1 MKNYLLRVFAPPKF
15 GDPDKNRMASILNTM
30 LLVMLA
36 SSVIFGPILTSTS
49 SNPQTSALVYVG
61 LDICL
66 LIALFLMRRGWVRSA
81 GWLFIISAWAT
92 LTLVTL
98 FVYGGL
104 SNPLIAGYIVVIVAA
119 GLLMGNRTGIFI
131 AALCY
136 LTIIGFFLL
145 NNAGFIFGN
154 PANMTPV
161 QSMVFYTL
169 LITLTVALTY
179 ITNNSISVEI
189 KRAQRHQYA
198 LIERSDELQSIR
210 DTLEL
215 RVVKRTEEILQQS
228 QLFKALVEHYPIA
241 VVTIDLDNKIVSCNP
256 AFENLFGYAQSEVIG
271 QDIDT
276 LVTTETIQQEA
287 RTYTQRVIDGESV
300 HCTGVRRRKDNSLV
314 NVEIF
319 GVPII
324 VDGEQKGILALYH
337 NISEQKQAEEA
348 LRKSEEKYRDL
359 VENIDNIIYA
369 TDEKGI
375 LTYISPAVENYLGYQ
390 IDEVIGSHFRDFIH
404 TNDVPAITKNFEAI
418 LSGQIS
424 GGEYLLHTK
433 NGDTR
438 WMHTSSRPI
447 TVEDKVVGIQGV
459 LSDIT
464 ERKKAEAA
472 LIESEEKFR
481 TLAEQSP
488 NMVFINK
495 DGRIVYANMRC
506 VEVMGYTQKEF
517 YNPDFNFINLI
528 AQIDRDLVMNN
539 FKKHSNGIDLD
550 PCEYTLVTRYGEEIA
565 SIVTTRL
572 VNYEGETAILG
583 TVTDI
588 TERKRAEERLTYI
601 ATHDSLTGLPNR
613 SLFYDRLQHAVHNA
627 KRNGLGV
634 AVAFLDLDGFKSVN
648 DTYGHEKG
656 DFLLQDVASRLNGC
670 VRESDSVARLGGDE
684 FTFIFEKVHDPG
696 DAITIAEKII
706 ESLSKPFKINSE
718 LVYITASIGISL
730 YPNDGEDTSELIK
743 KADTAMYAAKDLAQ
757 NSYKLYSSI
766 S

>member
-1 MKNYLLRVFAPPKF
+1 MKNYLQRVFAPPKF
-15 GDPDKNRMASILNTM
+15 GDSDKNRMASILNTM

-36 SSVIFGPILTSTS
+36 SSLIFGPILTITS
-49 SNPQTSALVYVG
+49 SNPRISALIYIS
-61 LDICL
+61 LDISL
-66 LIALFLMRRGWVRSA
+66 LIALFLMRSGLVSSA
-81 GWLFIISAWAT
+81 GWLFIISTWAT

-98 FVYGGL
+98 LVYGGL

-119 GLLMGNRTGIFI
+119 GLLMGNRTGMFI

-136 LTIIGFFLL
+136 LTILGFYLL
-145 NNAGFIFGN
+145 SNAGFIFGN
-154 PANMTPV
+154 PVIMTPE
-161 QSMVFYTL
+161 QSLTFYTL
-169 LITLTVALTY
+169 LITLTVALIH
-179 ITNNSISVEI
+179 ITNTSINKEI
-189 KRAQRHQYA
+189 KRAQRNEYA

-215 RVVKRTEEILQQS
+215 RVEKRTEEILQQS
-228 QLFKALVEHYPIA
+228 QLFKALVEHNPIA
-241 VVTIDLDNKIVSCNP
+241 VVTIDLENKIVSCNP
-256 AFENLFGYAQSEVIG
+256 AFESLFGYAQSEVVR
-271 QDIDT
+271 QDIDA
-276 LVTTETIQQEA
+276 LVTTESILEEA
-287 RTYTQRVIDGESV
+287 RSYTQRVIMGKSV

-314 NVEIF
+314 DVEIF

-337 NISEQKQAEEA
+337 DISEQKRAEEA

-375 LTYISPAVENYLGYQ
+375 LTYVSPAVENYLGYQ
-390 IDEVIGSHFRDFIH
+390 IDEVIGNHFRDFIQ
-404 TNDVPAITKNFEAI
+404 TNDIPAITQNFEAI
-418 LSGQIS
+418 LAGQIT
-424 GGEYLLHTK
+424 GGEYLLNTK
-433 NGDTR
+433 NGETR

-447 TVEDKVVGIQGV
+447 TVDDKVVGIQGV

-464 ERKKAEAA
+464 ERKKAETA

-495 DGRIVYANMRC
+495 GGRIVYANNRC
-506 VEVMGYTQKEF
+506 VEVMGYTQEEF
-517 YNPDFNFINLI
+517 YDPDFNFVSLI
-528 AQIDRDLVMNN
+528 TPEDRDLVMNN

-550 PCEYTLVTRYGEEIA
+550 PYEYTLVTRYGEEIA
-565 SIVTTRL
+565 SIITTRL

-588 TERKRAEERLTYI
+588 TERKHAEERLTYI

-627 KRNGLGV
+627 RRNGLGV

-684 FTFIFEKVHDPG
+684 FTFIFEKVRHPD

-706 ESLSKPFKINSE
+706 ESLSKPFKINGE

-730 YPNDGEDTSELIK
+730 YPKDGDETSELIK

-757 NSYKLYSSI
+757 NSYKLYSSEM
-766 S
+766 